1 MDINGA
7 DKSINEMEWLDDKR
21 ILMATGDG
29 LRVFDIEEEKY
40 IKGYFRTKNK
50 KSRVNWPTDRYWI
63 RNFEII
69 NENNLWITAQN
80 GIVYKANLVDETLEN
95 FTEKTN
101 LSSSEARDL
110 LFDKDNNQLWINIEN
125 IGIDILDINSNEVL
139 KLRNN
144 NSPLIGKEFNNIIKD
159 NQQNIWISS
168 ATDGLLK
175 YDPNKK
181 KFQSFSR
188 NTPKGFELDFSI
200 AWGAHIDKE
209 GTVWVGT
216 RDPGGGIVGLD
227 FKNNKRYFSARRN
240 NNNAATY
247 SITEDNAGNIWAIRG
262 GDNILLKK
270 KMQ

>member
-1 MDINGA
+1 M
-7 DKSINEMEWLDDKR
+7 
-21 ILMATGDG
+21 
-29 LRVFDIEEEKY
+29 
-40 IKGYFRTKNK
+40 
-50 KSRVNWPTDRYWI
+50 
-63 RNFEII
+63 
-69 NENNLWITAQN
+69 WITAQN

-181 KFQSFSR
+181 KFQS
-188 NTPKGFELDFSI
+188 
-200 AWGAHIDKE
+200 
-209 GTVWVGT
+209 
-216 RDPGGGIVGLD
+216 
-227 FKNNKRYFSARRN
+227 
-240 NNNAATY
+240 
-247 SITEDNAGNIWAIRG
+247 
-262 GDNILLKK
+262 
-270 KMQ
+270 